1 MAYLKLD
8 YFQDKQ
14 LQIAN
19 ILPYSACEHQEGCGA
34 IGQDLVIRR
43 SRCCHSKSPSL
54 SAHVGRRP
62 MSAVGP
68 CRPSVV
74 PVSIGLHSSK
84 LSTFSAKLKRPSL
97 SANVSRPSSWHS
109 MLHATRS
116 PSLTLRGRFEGPL
129 SSIVRVLQESYK
141 IRFMIAFN
149 SETFRM
155 KISSRIV
162 LHSVDFDSGI
172 FRRRKQAKVSVAIRI
187 NTAVHDSCIGLKI
200 LEVLFEALRF
210 RDRICLDA

>member
-1 MAYLKLD
+1 M
-8 YFQDKQ
+8 
-14 LQIAN
+14 
-19 ILPYSACEHQEGCGA
+19 
-34 IGQDLVIRR
+34 
-43 SRCCHSKSPSL
+43 SPSL
-54 SAHVGRRP
+54 SAHVGRRW
-62 MSAVGP
+62 
-68 CRPSVV
+68 CRSLS
-74 PVSIGLHSSK
+74 VSIGLHSSK

-109 MLHATRS
+109 MLHATRRV

-187 NTAVHDSCIGLKI
+187 NIAVHDSCIGLKI

-210 RDRICLDA
+210 RESVLMLEAC